1 MKQKLKRFMAG
12 FMAMLTLVGTLFT
25 NGTTAFAASPQANIA
40 FWNASVKNSG
50 EVSELKPGYNHGK
63 ILYSIL
69 DGNSAYCMNFGL
81 RADGGQLMNS
91 YDDASTSMS
100 AQQRKL
106 LSYCLYY
113 GFNSTQKAAPSNSQC
128 DEYIATQAMVWV
140 IVADIF
146 GTGSGDSAARKLCN
160 TAPSPDSSYSYYE
173 RLRDNISSSYNAT
186 LPSFASRRTSEAP
199 TYELKWNEG
208 SQRFETTLSDS
219 NGVLSDFDFGISGY
233 SVDKNGNSITISS
246 TSVNTTATTGTFT
259 SNAGKVETTSSCVFW
274 LTGKSGYQEF
284 ISERPTADPVK
295 AYIKVKTE
303 NIGYGELTKTDES
316 SGVKLSGAVYG
327 IYSDSG
333 CTNRVQTM
341 TTDGNGYAKSADDKI
356 FKRFDDFL
364 DEMGENLKKNGDP
377 TESVLYLKRLC
388 KRSIYSGAKIRKNDG
403 LDYSIMTCLAKE
415 NVVNET
421 DSSVDL
427 NNTFSLTFDAN
438 LYSFSKENSV
448 LYKKEIYDELLK

>member
-208 SQRFETTLSDS
+208 SQRFEATLSDS

-327 IYSDSG
+327 RANCTVPQLYVISQILG
-333 CTNRVQTM
+333 C
-341 TTDGNGYAKSADDKI
+341 
-356 FKRFDDFL
+356 
-364 DEMGENLKKNGDP
+364 
-377 TESVLYLKRLC
+377 
-388 KRSIYSGAKIRKNDG
+388 
-403 LDYSIMTCLAKE
+403 
-415 NVVNET
+415 
-421 DSSVDL
+421 SVDYL
-427 NNTFSLTFDAN
+427 LFGKQCLTISQEQADSIKVLIETFT
-438 LYSFSKENSV
+438 K
-448 LYKKEIYDELLK
+448 